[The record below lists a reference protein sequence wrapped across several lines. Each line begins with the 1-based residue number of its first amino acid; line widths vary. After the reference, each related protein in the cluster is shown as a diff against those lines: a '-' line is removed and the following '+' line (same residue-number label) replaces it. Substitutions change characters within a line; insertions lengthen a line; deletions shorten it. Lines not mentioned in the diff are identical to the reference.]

1 MKFPCSDRPSELNL
15 SDETA
20 KFESGSAS
28 LTNRIQLPMIF
39 NGSLLQTSLY
49 RKEEGKNS
57 IIISLF
63 QLFSIFQLFQ
73 QDISNS
79 SYNSRWYE
87 RDFSNKL
94 SDTQKE
100 IQLSGIRLRNRV
112 DLTVIQVKWMNRNMQ
127 LSVKYLSMKSEPY
140 AM

>member
-1 MKFPCSDRPSELNL
+1 
-15 SDETA
+15 
-20 KFESGSAS
+20 
-28 LTNRIQLPMIF
+28 MIF